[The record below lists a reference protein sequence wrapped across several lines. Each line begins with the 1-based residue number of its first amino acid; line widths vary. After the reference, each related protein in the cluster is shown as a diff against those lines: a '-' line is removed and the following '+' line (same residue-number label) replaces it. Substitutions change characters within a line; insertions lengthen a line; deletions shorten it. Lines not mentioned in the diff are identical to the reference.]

1 MFNTNNAVYYYNI
14 KKYIILLRVSKFYI
28 PVYTYCI
35 YMVKRRVNR
44 DKQNRTLIFLPA
56 AIRDKFNLQ
65 NGGSVDIETD
75 GNRIIITPLE
85 A

>member
-1 MFNTNNAVYYYNI
+1 
-14 KKYIILLRVSKFYI
+14 
-28 PVYTYCI
+28 
-35 YMVKRRVNR
+35 MVKRRVNR

-75 GNRIIITPLE
+75 GSRIIITPLE